1 MMGTSIDV
9 LEGEE
14 LEEEKDNGLVKG
26 HSYSITKVYQAQ
38 TDLGNSNF

>member
-1 MMGTSIDV
+1 MMGTSINVAD
-9 LEGEE
+9 GEK
-14 LEEEKDNGLVKG
+14 LEEEKENGLVKG